1 MLNRKI
7 KTRFAPSPTGMMH
20 LGNGRSC
27 ILSYLFSKT
36 HNGEFILRI
45 DDTDIERNSDN
56 FEEQIYEDIKWLN
69 ITYDKKIKQSERN
82 HIYEEYFNQL
92 KDLKYI
98 YPCYEEN
105 NDVQETTIYNRKSY
119 YLTEKEKQELDYTI
133 TPHWRFYMQ
142 KDVYE
147 MKDGILGNIKIKR
160 SWSDPI
166 IRRTNGSFTYNFT
179 SAVDDYVEK
188 ITHVIRSMEHL
199 KNAFI
204 QQEIIECFQKDY
216 KIDFYHLPLITNIN
230 GEKLSKRKGDL
241 SLKTLKEEGVHYLS
255 IFSIVT
261 SLGSNKNP
269 LITSHIED
277 FMTYVSLS
285 AFSRSSP
292 KFDKNT
298 LERINRKII
307 RNLSNEELKKLNFD
321 EKIWSIIKDNVT
333 NLNEYTKWEEILN
346 YNNFYEEFSYS
357 EELKLL
363 YTKYYIDF
371 FSHIDEKIKK
381 DFLQKLRL
389 SLTGESMGPELR
401 KIFAYKLPLLK
412 MKILC

>member
-27 ILSYLFSKT
+27 ILSYLFSKI

-45 DDTDIERNSDN
+45 DDTDMERNSDN

-82 HIYEEYFNQL
+82 YIYDEYFNKL
-92 KDLKYI
+92 KELKYI
-98 YPCYEEN
+98 YPCYEED
-105 NDVQETTIYNRKSY
+105 NDVQDTTIYNRKSY
-119 YLTEKEKQELDYTI
+119 YLTEEEKQELSKDI

-142 KDVYE
+142 KDIYSIN
-147 MKDGILGNIKIKR
+147 DGILGNVKIKR

-216 KIDFYHLPLITNIN
+216 VISFYHLPLITNIN

-241 SLKTLKEEGVHYLS
+241 SLKTLKEEGIHYLS

-261 SLGSNKNP
+261 SLGTSQNS
-269 LITSHIED
+269 LITSNIED
-277 FMTYVSLS
+277 FFTYMNLKT
-285 AFSRSSP
+285 FSRSSP
-292 KFDKNT
+292 KFDKST
-298 LERINRKII
+298 LEKINRKII
-307 RNLSNEELKKLNFD
+307 RNLSSKEIKKLNFD
-321 EKIWSIIKDNVT
+321 EEIWNIIKDNVA
-333 NLNEYTKWEEILN
+333 NLTEYNKWQQILN
-346 YNNFYEEFSYS
+346 YDNFYEEFPYID
-357 EELKLL
+357 ELKLL
-363 YTKYYIDF
+363 YTKYNIDF
-371 FSHIDEKIKK
+371 FLHIDEKIKK

-389 SLTGESMGPELR
+389 SLTKEHVGPELK
-401 KIFAYKLPLLK
+401 KIFIYKLPLLK